1 MDSGADASKWKGKKR
16 GQNGGARTA
25 ILICPTSWTRLVNM
39 YDVRVSCYVWS
50 MSRIIFIRRNEHD
63 FLVLGL
69 RNNGLEV
76 VKGGLDLLT
85 NFPLVPCPTVC
96 CLSDY
101 EIGYGNGTKL
111 RARTARKKWGRERIP
126 NELSEWNFS
135 NFENRICILL
145 FYHFVENKNN
155 SFPYAIKL

>member
-1 MDSGADASKWKGKKR
+1 MGCLGGGANGWAKSE

-39 YDVRVSCYVWS
+39 YDVRVSCYVWP

-85 NFPLVPCPTVC
+85 NFPLAPLYPPCAA
-96 CLSDY
+96 CLITKSDTETERSY
-101 EIGYGNGTKL
+101 ARAQRGTNKIFPIL
-111 RARTARKKWGRERIP
+111 RIEYAYYYFIISRIT
-126 NELSEWNFS
+126 
-135 NFENRICILL
+135 ILYSIRL
-145 FYHFVENKNN
+145 
-155 SFPYAIKL
+155 IKL

>member
-1 MDSGADASKWKGKKR
+1 
-16 GQNGGARTA
+16 
-25 ILICPTSWTRLVNM
+25 M

-126 NELSEWNFS
+126 NELSCLNEIFPIL
-135 NFENRICILL
+135 RIEYTYYYFIISLRIKTILFHML
-145 FYHFVENKNN
+145 LSYK
-155 SFPYAIKL
+155 

>member
-1 MDSGADASKWKGKKR
+1 
-16 GQNGGARTA
+16 
-25 ILICPTSWTRLVNM
+25 M

-126 NELSEWNFS
+126 NELSCLNEIFPIL
-135 NFENRICILL
+135 RIEYAYYYFIISLRIKTILFHML
-145 FYHFVENKNN
+145 LSYK
-155 SFPYAIKL
+155 